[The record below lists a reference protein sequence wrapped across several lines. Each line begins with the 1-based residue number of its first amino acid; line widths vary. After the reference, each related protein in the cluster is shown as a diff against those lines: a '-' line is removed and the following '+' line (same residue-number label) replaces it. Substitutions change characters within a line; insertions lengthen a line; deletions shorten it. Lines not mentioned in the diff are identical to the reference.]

1 MTVGVDR
8 VGAIVRIYSSRQDV
22 SMMSFNLSGL
32 IDKYIIKKPRLRKLL
47 TSALEKN
54 RDLDVE
60 VAGALIRINSR
71 REYGYLRASR
81 IVRHNATMRD
91 EIPSLMNL
99 FAVIRDGDTFVDI
112 GANAGLY
119 THSISRLCNLYPNL
133 KIVSIEPNPSTYAR
147 LSFRGIDKIE
157 YLNYAMSD
165 VDGKLEFID
174 GAVSHVFAA
183 ADKRNSYHLPG
194 QTTVVTARRLDD
206 LFKTCHS
213 LVLKIDVEGQER
225 RVLDGA
231 SQLLSN
237 GLIRV
242 IYLDGYED
250 PSINELLMR
259 HGFALFEGRSLS
271 PNPGRVFSLLAI
283 KHP

>member
-1 MTVGVDR
+1 
-8 VGAIVRIYSSRQDV
+8 
-22 SMMSFNLSGL
+22 MSFNLSGL
-32 IDKYIIKKPRLRKLL
+32 IDKYIIKKPRLRRLL
-47 TSALEKN
+47 TSALERN

-60 VAGALIRINSR
+60 VAGALMRINSR

-81 IVRHNATMRD
+81 IVRHNATLRD

-119 THSISRLCNLYPNL
+119 THSVSRLCSLYPNL
-133 KIVSIEPNPSTYAR
+133 KIVSVEPNPSTFAR
-147 LSFRGIDKIE
+147 LSSRAIDKIHF
-157 YLNYAMSD
+157 LNYAISD
-165 VDGKLEFID
+165 VNDELEFID

-183 ADKRNSYHLPG
+183 ADKLNSYHLPG
-194 QTTVVTARRLDD
+194 QTTFITARCLDD
-206 LFKTCHS
+206 LFQACHS

-242 IYLDGYED
+242 VYLDGYED
-250 PSINELLMR
+250 PSINDLLLS
-259 HGFALFEGRSLS
+259 HGFALFEGRSLA

-283 KHP
+283 KNP